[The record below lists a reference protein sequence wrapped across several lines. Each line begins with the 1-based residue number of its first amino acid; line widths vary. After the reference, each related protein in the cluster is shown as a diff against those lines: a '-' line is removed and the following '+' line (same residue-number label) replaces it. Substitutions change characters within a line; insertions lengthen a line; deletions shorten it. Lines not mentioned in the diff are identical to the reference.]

1 MSDQLDLRAAALDRV
16 VHVTLPA
23 EVAFDIDRFTKVQTD
38 ILGKL
43 GCMACCSGWDIRY
56 DLQRRFVVDGELNVR
71 EATGLQ

>member
-1 MSDQLDLRAAALDRV
+1 MGNDNLAMLNTDRT

-23 EVAFDIDRFTKVQTD
+23 EIAFDLDRFHEAQKG

-56 DLQRRFVVDGELNVR
+56 DIQRSFVIDANLEVHEDVFRG
-71 EATGLQ
+71 